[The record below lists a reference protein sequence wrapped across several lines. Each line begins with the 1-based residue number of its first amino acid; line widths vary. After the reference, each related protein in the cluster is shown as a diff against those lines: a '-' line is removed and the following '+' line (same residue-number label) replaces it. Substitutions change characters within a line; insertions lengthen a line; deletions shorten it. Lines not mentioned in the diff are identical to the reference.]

1 MNAEPDAQEGC
12 RVVISQSMYFPWVG
26 MLEQLRLADKF
37 VHYDDVQF
45 SKGSFTNR
53 VQVKTASGLRWLT
66 LPLLG
71 FKLGQ
76 RIDQV
81 QLNEDKD
88 WRSQHRETLRQ
99 AYLKAPFREDMLRL
113 VDDVF
118 SERTSSLSKIA
129 RSSMQALADY
139 FELTPSIQVYDAANM
154 GIPGHGSQRVL
165 DIVETLNGGIYITGH
180 GARNYLDHE
189 LFESRGVEVRYMDY
203 QRLPY
208 PQMNGEFT
216 PYVTAL
222 DLVANCG
229 KAGVEFIQSE
239 AISWREFLNE
249 SE

>member
-1 MNAEPDAQEGC
+1 M

-53 VQVKTASGLRWLT
+53 VQVKTTAGLRWLT
-66 LPLLG
+66 LPLVGL
-71 FKLGQ
+71 KLGQ

-81 QLNEDKD
+81 QLNEEKD

-99 AYLKAPFREDMLRL
+99 AYFKAPFRDDMLRL

-118 SERTSSLSKIA
+118 SEPTSSLSQIA
-129 RSSMQALADY
+129 RHSMKALADY
-139 FELTPSIQVYDAANM
+139 FDVSPGMQVYDAADM

-165 DIVETLNGGIYITGH
+165 DVVEILNGDTYITGH

-189 LFESRGVEVRYMDY
+189 LFENRNIEVRYMDY
-203 QRLPY
+203 KRLPY
-208 PQMNGEFT
+208 PQINGEFT
-216 PYVTAL
+216 PYVAGL

-229 KAGVEFIQSE
+229 KDGAKFIQSE
-239 AISWREFLNE
+239 AINWREFLNE
-249 SE
+249 SI